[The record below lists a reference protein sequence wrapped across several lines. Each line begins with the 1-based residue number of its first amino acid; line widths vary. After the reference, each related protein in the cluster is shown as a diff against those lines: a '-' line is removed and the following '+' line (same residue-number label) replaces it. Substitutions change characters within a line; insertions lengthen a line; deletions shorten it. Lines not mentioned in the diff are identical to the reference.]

1 MSSTSSECQ
10 GLSSQSEGSPL
21 SEPSSSRPVYVSTA
35 CGPDSPITYDELFGE
50 PSKSLPI
57 SPSEL
62 YDCSSNETP
71 VNDFEEE
78 VSGESSTS
86 RGSSPPADSPNENSP
101 PAQSAFSAFLNFFR
115 FKKDPPTTATLPLTS
130 LTSTRGQRMDTPRVA
145 PPEVARLR
153 AVPHSPSYSSESSLN
168 SSTTKVSSSRLSDDT
183 STVDGKTTRATQ
195 TELVYDGDTGI
206 ILSTSISSCP
216 TSQEHF
222 KERCRRS
229 NCVTYIVQWDVVND
243 SRYPFNWPNYKKY
256 LVVASQALSAIGPQ
270 MCSSMYGPAVS
281 NISDMFDVPRH
292 VAILSTTAYMMG
304 IALGPMFCAPMTES
318 FGRKIGVFWPFF
330 VSLIFTFLTVSVTS
344 FPTFMVLRF
353 LSGALSSPPI
363 LSSGGALK
371 DMFKPERR
379 PYVLLLYAIIV
390 AGGPAMGPILGSQVI
405 KWTGDFRHLSLVV
418 GVYQLVICTA
428 NLIFMPET
436 YAPVILQKIV
446 RNFSLDA
453 GGLRNLVTER
463 DLGGHAR
470 GFSVKNL
477 LRPYQIMLTPVML
490 PLQMY
495 AAIMFGLM
503 YMAISLVPNAVVKEH
518 GWTSNRAAWIN
529 LTFIA
534 GLVCASGGIVWSI
547 WYFNRM
553 LKKHGGSN
561 KEPEKRLLIMLPGS
575 LFPPIGCF
583 LCYFF
588 FEKTWTISI
597 VLLLLLGIGFFT
609 IFQSTLNYVVDIHSE
624 YSASAVSAL
633 TFLRSIFAGVLPF
646 IGMAAIERV
655 SFAKLCLILGFI
667 TSAMCT
673 VPWFIFKWGPG
684 LRAKSIFVDV

>member
-10 GLSSQSEGSPL
+10 GTSSL
-21 SEPSSSRPVYVSTA
+21 SETSSPEASSSKPVYVSTA
-35 CGPDSPITYDELFGE
+35 CGPDDPITASDLFGE
-50 PSKSLPI
+50 HRSVPI

-62 YDCSSNETP
+62 FASSSNDSRR
-71 VNDFEEE
+71 NDFDEE
-78 VSGESSTS
+78 VNGESSTVS
-86 RGSSPPADSPNENSP
+86 RNSSPPVESPNQTRAP
-101 PAQSAFSAFLNFFR
+101 PQTAVSMFLNLFR
-115 FKKDPPTTATLPLTS
+115 LKKDPPTTLPLTS
-130 LTSTRGQRMDTPRVA
+130 LTSTRGHRMDTTTSSNVA
-145 PPEVARLR
+145 APEVARLR
-153 AVPHSPSYSSESSLN
+153 AVPHAPSYSSESSLN
-168 SSTTKVSSSRLSDDT
+168 SSTTKISRLSDDT
-183 STVDGKTTRATQ
+183 STTVDGKTTRSTQ
-195 TELVYDGDTGI
+195 TDQVYDGDSGI
-206 ILSTSISSCP
+206 IMSTSITSCAS
-216 TSQEHF
+216 SQEHF
-222 KERCRRS
+222 RERCRRS
-229 NCVTYIVQWDVVND
+229 NCVTYIVQWDTIMD
-243 SRYPFNWPNYKKY
+243 SRYPFNWPNYKKF

-270 MCSSMYGPAVS
+270 MCSSMYGPAVG
-281 NISDMFDVPRH
+281 NIAEMFDVGKD
-292 VAILSTTAYMMG
+292 VAMLSTTVYMLG

-330 VSLIFTFLTVSVTS
+330 VSLIFTFLTISVTS

-371 DMFKPERR
+371 DMFKPELR

-405 KWTGDFRHLSLVV
+405 KWTGDFRHLALV
-418 GVYQLVICTA
+418 GGIYQLLVCTT
-428 NLIFMPET
+428 NLVFMPET

-463 DLGGHAR
+463 DVGGHAR

-518 GWTSNRAAWIN
+518 GWTPNQAAWIN

-534 GLVCASGGIVWSI
+534 GLICASGGIVWSI

-575 LFPPIGCF
+575 LFPPVGCF

-588 FEKTWTISI
+588 FDKTWMISV

-655 SFAKLCLILGFI
+655 TFAKLCLILGFI
-667 TSAMCT
+667 TSAMCA

-684 LRAKSIFVDV
+684 LREKSIFVDV

>member
-1 MSSTSSECQ
+1 MSSSSSSSSSCQ
-10 GLSSQSEGSPL
+10 GLSSFSSDSDKSVSPSGS
-21 SEPSSSRPVYVSTA
+21 YNSTA
-35 CGPDSPITYDELFGE
+35 CGSDEPKFNMHIRCMDPKAIPKAWADE
-50 PSKSLPI
+50 IRARDNTVYQHPKVTQKVQKRP
-57 SPSEL
+57 
-62 YDCSSNETP
+62 N
-71 VNDFEEE
+71 VAFEEP
-78 VSGESSTS
+78 VITRFGPNKSDI
-86 RGSSPPADSPNENSP
+86 PPPLG
-101 PAQSAFSAFLNFFR
+101 FLDRLKRILGFR
-115 FKKDPPTTATLPLTS
+115 KAPETTLPLTS
-130 LTSTRGQRMDTPRVA
+130 LKSTRGTRLTTPD
-145 PPEVARLR
+145 VARLR
-153 AVPHSPSYSSESSLN
+153 GVPQLPSKESSVN
-168 SSTTKVSSSRLSDDT
+168 SSTTRISSSRQSND
-183 STVDGKTTRATQ
+183 SVSKDGKTSRSTQ
-195 TELVYDGDTGI
+195 TEPIYAGESGI
-206 ILSTSISSCP
+206 ILSTCISPHPSA
-216 TSQEHF
+216 QEHF

-229 NCVTYIVQWDVVND
+229 NCVTYIVQWDIEND
-243 SRYPFNWPNYKKY
+243 PRYPFNWPNYKKY

-270 MCSSMYGPAVS
+270 MCSSMYGPAVAH
-281 NISDMFDVPRH
+281 IEEMFGVRKY
-292 VAILSTTAYMMG
+292 VAMLSTTVYMMG
-304 IALGPMFCAPMTES
+304 IAIGPMFCAPMTES

-344 FPTFMVLRF
+344 FPTFMILRF

-379 PYVLLLYAIIV
+379 PYILLLYAIIV

-418 GVYQLVICTA
+418 GIYQLIICVA

-470 GFSVKNL
+470 GFSIKNL
-477 LRPYQIMLTPVML
+477 LRPYQIMMTPVML

-495 AAIMFGLM
+495 AACMFGLM

-518 GWTSNRAAWIN
+518 GWTRDKAAWIN

-534 GLVCASGGIVWSI
+534 GLVCASGGIAWSI

-553 LKKHGGSN
+553 LEKHGGSN
-561 KEPEKRLLIMLPGS
+561 KEPEKRLLIMLPGA

-588 FEKTWTISI
+588 FDQTWAISV
-597 VLLLLLGIGFFT
+597 VLLLMLGIGFFT

-646 IGMAAIERV
+646 IGMAAIEQV

-667 TSAMCT
+667 TSAMCL
-673 VPWFIFKWGPG
+673 VPWFIFRWGPG
-684 LRAKSIFVDV
+684 LRKRSSFVDV

>member
-1 MSSTSSECQ
+1 MSSLSSECQ
-10 GLSSQSEGSPL
+10 GLSSISEASF
-21 SEPSSSRPVYVSTA
+21 SEASSSKPVYVSTA
-35 CGPDSPITYDELFGE
+35 CGSDDPITADDLFGE
-50 PSKSLPI
+50 PQSVPI

-62 YDCSSNETP
+62 FTSSSSNQSP
-71 VNDFEEE
+71 NNDFEEE
-78 VSGESSTS
+78 APKSSTS
-86 RGSSPPADSPNENSP
+86 RYALPDESSNGYQTQSTFNS
-101 PAQSAFSAFLNFFR
+101 FVNLFR
-115 FKKDPPTTATLPLTS
+115 LKKDPPTTLPLAS
-130 LTSTRGQRMDTPRVA
+130 LTSTRGHRMDTPSPT

-153 AVPHSPSYSSESSLN
+153 AVPHSSTYSSESSLN
-168 SSTTKVSSSRLSDDT
+168 SSTTRISSSRSSDDA

-195 TELVYDGDTGI
+195 TDQIYAGDSGI
-206 ILSTSISSCP
+206 ILSTSITSSQS
-216 TSQEHF
+216 SQEHF
-222 KERCRRS
+222 RERCRRS
-229 NCVTYIVQWDVVND
+229 NCVTYIVQWDTEND
-243 SRYPFNWPNYKKY
+243 PRYPFNWANYKKY

-270 MCSSMYGPAVS
+270 MCSSMYGPAVAK
-281 NISDMFDVPRH
+281 IEEMFGVGKDV
-292 VAILSTTAYMMG
+292 AMLSTTVYMMG
-304 IALGPMFCAPMTES
+304 IAVGPMFCAPMTES

-405 KWTGDFRHLSLVV
+405 KWTGDFRHLSLVA
-418 GVYQLVICTA
+418 GIYQLIVCTS

-495 AAIMFGLM
+495 AAMMFGLM

-518 GWTSNRAAWIN
+518 NWTRDRAAWIN
-529 LTFIA
+529 LNFIA
-534 GLVCASGGIVWSI
+534 GLICASGGIVWSI

-588 FEKTWTISI
+588 FDKTWAISV
-597 VLLLLLGIGFFT
+597 VLLLFLGIGFFT

-655 SFAKLCLILGFI
+655 SFAKLCFILGFI
-667 TSAMCT
+667 TTAMCA

-684 LRAKSIFVDV
+684 LRARSAFVDV

>member
-10 GLSSQSEGSPL
+10 GLSETPSPVA
-21 SEPSSSRPVYVSTA
+21 SSSKPVYVSTA
-35 CGPDSPITYDELFGE
+35 CGPDDPITITASDLLGEPRSDTISSSELFE
-50 PSKSLPI
+50 RRRK
-57 SPSEL
+57 
-62 YDCSSNETP
+62 
-71 VNDFEEE
+71 DFEEE
-78 VSGESSTS
+78 VPGQSSSTS
-86 RGSSPPADSPNENSP
+86 RESSPLAASPNQTRP
-101 PAQSAFSAFLNFFR
+101 PPQSVLSMLIDLLR
-115 FKKDPPTTATLPLTS
+115 SSKEEEEPPITLPLTS
-130 LTSTRGQRMDTPRVA
+130 LTSMRGQRIGAMTNVTA
-145 PPEVARLR
+145 PEVARLR
-153 AVPHSPSYSSESSLN
+153 AVPHSPSDSSESSLN
-168 SSTTKVSSSRLSDDT
+168 SSTTKISRLSDDA
-183 STVDGKTTRATQ
+183 STVDGKTTRSTQ
-195 TELVYDGDTGI
+195 TDQVYDGDSGVI
-206 ILSTSISSCP
+206 MSTSITTCP

-222 KERCRRS
+222 QERCRRS
-229 NCVTYIVQWDVVND
+229 NCVTYIVQWDVDKD
-243 SRYPFNWPNYKKY
+243 SRYPFNWPNYKKF

-281 NISDMFDVPRH
+281 NIAEIFVVGKDV
-292 VAILSTTAYMMG
+292 AMLSTTVYMLG

-330 VSLIFTFLTVSVTS
+330 VSLIFTFLTISVTS

-371 DMFKPERR
+371 DMFKPEIR

-405 KWTGDFRHLSLVV
+405 NWTGDFRHLSLVS
-418 GVYQLVICTA
+418 GIYQFVVCST
-428 NLIFMPET
+428 NLCFMPET

-453 GGLRNLVTER
+453 GGLRNLITER
-463 DLGGHAR
+463 DVGGHAR

-518 GWTSNRAAWIN
+518 GWTPEQAAWIN

-575 LFPPIGCF
+575 LFPPVGCF

-588 FEKTWTISI
+588 FDKTWTISI

-646 IGMAAIERV
+646 IGMSAIERV

-667 TSAMCT
+667 TSAMCA
-673 VPWFIFKWGPG
+673 VPWFIFKWGPR
-684 LRAKSIFVDV
+684 LREKSVFVDV

>member
-1 MSSTSSECQ
+1 MSSVSSECQ
-10 GLSSQSEGSPL
+10 GLSSL
-21 SEPSSSRPVYVSTA
+21 SESSSCEASSSKPVYVSTA
-35 CGPDSPITYDELFGE
+35 CGPDDPINANDYFGE
-50 PSKSLPI
+50 PTTMPI
-57 SPSEL
+57 TLSEL
-62 YDCSSNETP
+62 FTTP
-71 VNDFEEE
+71 VSERPGFDFEEVVAPLQE
-78 VSGESSTS
+78 EDPPKEQSPNGSPIQSTLNMLFS
-86 RGSSPPADSPNENSP
+86 LLRFKRPASPPK
-101 PAQSAFSAFLNFFR
+101 L
-115 FKKDPPTTATLPLTS
+115 TTLPLTTM
-130 LTSTRGQRMDTPRVA
+130 TSTRGQRLDPPGPSLT

-153 AVPHSPSYSSESSLN
+153 AVGPHSPTYSSESSLN
-168 SSTTKVSSSRLSDDT
+168 SSTTRISSSRSSDDT

-195 TELVYDGDTGI
+195 TDQLYTGDTGI
-206 ILSTSISSCP
+206 ILSTAISA
-216 TSQEHF
+216 SQSSQDHF
-222 KERCRRS
+222 RERCRRS
-229 NCVTYIVQWDVVND
+229 NCVTYIVQWDTVND
-243 SRYPFNWPNYKKY
+243 PRYPFNWPNYKKY

-270 MCSSMYGPAVS
+270 MCSSMYGSAVS
-281 NISDMFDVPRH
+281 HIEDMFGVAKDV
-292 VAILSTTAYMMG
+292 AMLSTTVYMMG
-304 IALGPMFCAPMTES
+304 IAVGPMFCAPMTES

-371 DMFKPERR
+371 DMFTPERR

-405 KWTGDFRHLSLVV
+405 KWTGDFRHLSLVA
-418 GVYQLVICTA
+418 GVYQLIICSA
-428 NLIFMPET
+428 NLVFMPET

-518 GWTSNRAAWIN
+518 GWTRDRAAWIN

-588 FEKTWTISI
+588 FDQTWAISV

-655 SFAKLCLILGFI
+655 SFATLCLILGII
-667 TSAMCT
+667 TSAMCA

-684 LRAKSIFVDV
+684 LRAKSTFVDV

>member
-1 MSSTSSECQ
+1 MSSVVSSECQ
-10 GLSSQSEGSPL
+10 GLSAFSDSENSA
-21 SEPSSSRPVYVSTA
+21 SSSKPVYVSTG
-35 CGPDSPITYDELFGE
+35 CGPDDPISSSDLFGE
-50 PSKSLPI
+50 PQERPI
-57 SPSEL
+57 SASEL
-62 YDCSSNETP
+62 FGPDLERSEVTSS
-71 VNDFEEE
+71 
-78 VSGESSTS
+78 SSREADGDS
-86 RGSSPPADSPNENSP
+86 GSSPADLPGDSDQKS
-101 PAQSAFSAFLNFFR
+101 FLSWFLDLFR
-115 FKKDPPTTATLPLTS
+115 KNTKPQNTLPLTS
-130 LTSTRGQRMDTPRVA
+130 LTSTRGQRIDPPRR
-145 PPEVARLR
+145 PELARLR
-153 AVPHSPSYSSESSLN
+153 SPHSPTYSSESSLN
-168 SSTTKVSSSRLSDDT
+168 SSTTKISSRLSDDA

-195 TELVYDGDTGI
+195 TDPIYTGDAGI
-206 ILSTSISSCP
+206 ILSTSITSSP
-216 TSQEHF
+216 SSQEHF
-222 KERCRRS
+222 RERCRRS
-229 NCVTYIVQWDVVND
+229 NCVTYVVQWDVQND
-243 SRYPFNWPNYKKY
+243 PRYPFNWPNYKKY

-281 NISDMFDVPRH
+281 HIEGVFGVPKDV
-292 VAILSTTAYMMG
+292 AMLSTTVYMMG

-405 KWTGDFRHLSLVV
+405 KWTGDFRHLSLVA
-418 GVYQLVICTA
+418 GIYQLVICLA
-428 NLIFMPET
+428 NLLFMPET

-518 GWTSNRAAWIN
+518 GWTRDTAAWIN
-529 LTFIA
+529 LNFIA

-588 FEKTWTISI
+588 FDQTWAISV

-667 TSAMCT
+667 TSGMCA

-684 LRAKSIFVDV
+684 LRAKSTFVDV